1 MRRLSGKLLQGA
13 QSISHRSEQ
22 ENRTM
27 ASKPQQKTEKK
38 ITRARAEHDLT
49 HGADP
54 TLDIY
59 TKHPNK
65 HVTAKAAKLAAKA
78 APAA

>member
-1 MRRLSGKLLQGA
+1 
-13 QSISHRSEQ
+13 
-22 ENRTM
+22 M
-27 ASKPQQKTEKK
+27 AKPTPKTDKK
-38 ITRARAEHDLT
+38 ITRARAEYLLT

-59 TKHPNK
+59 TKHSNK
-65 HVTAKAAKLAAKA
+65 HVTAKAAKLAAKLADA

>member
-1 MRRLSGKLLQGA
+1 
-13 QSISHRSEQ
+13 
-22 ENRTM
+22 M
-27 ASKPQQKTEKK
+27 AKQTKKVEKK
-38 ITRARAEHDLT
+38 ITRARAEYLLT

-54 TLDIY
+54 TLDVY

-65 HVTAKAAKLAAKA
+65 HVTAKAAKLAAKVAA

>member
-1 MRRLSGKLLQGA
+1 
-13 QSISHRSEQ
+13 
-22 ENRTM
+22 M
-27 ASKPQQKTEKK
+27 ATPTTKTAEK
-38 ITRARAEHDLT
+38 ITRAKAEYALT

-65 HVTAKAAKLAAKA
+65 HVTAKAAKLAAAKTA
-78 APAA
+78 AEASS

>member
-1 MRRLSGKLLQGA
+1 
-13 QSISHRSEQ
+13 
-22 ENRTM
+22 M
-27 ASKPQQKTEKK
+27 AKQTQKTDKK
-38 ITRARAEHDLT
+38 ITRARAEYLLT

-59 TKHPNK
+59 VKHSNK
-65 HVTAKAAKLAAKA
+65 HVVAKAAKLAAKSADA